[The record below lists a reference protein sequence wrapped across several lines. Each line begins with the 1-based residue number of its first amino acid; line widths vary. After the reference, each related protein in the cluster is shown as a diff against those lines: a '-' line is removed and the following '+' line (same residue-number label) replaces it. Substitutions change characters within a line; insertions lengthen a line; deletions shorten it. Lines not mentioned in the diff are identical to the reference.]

1 MAAQF
6 ELVFRSELQSTRSQ
20 SSGRVT
26 RQDFGMIC
34 HYKPEVEALGVE
46 VQAAHLFLRNYEIA
60 SHHIISEVD
69 FQNRFV

>member
-1 MAAQF
+1 MARQF

-26 RQDFGMIC
+26 RQAFGMIC
-34 HYKPEVEALGVE
+34 HYKPDVEVLGE

-60 SHHIISEVD
+60 SQHIISEVD